1 MAPSYGEKFDGYK
14 QLGLKKLSERADLI
28 KSNEEFKNK
37 VLRILQDEA
46 EEKEDLDSQLDIE
59 AEESI
64 YSGGFASDADKATM
78 KEFHKAEWKDKLFI
92 SDKFKD
98 ARFNYFAKRIIY
110 EENPTVLPQDLY
122 NEIHRKIA
130 EQILSL
136 NDEKWNTIPKARK
149 DLNDEQVKAEEENNI
164 EKLAMMEDM
173 HKMYEEIEQKYKSA
187 S

>member
-1 MAPSYGEKFDGYK
+1 
-14 QLGLKKLSERADLI
+14 
-28 KSNEEFKNK
+28 
-37 VLRILQDEA
+37 
-46 EEKEDLDSQLDIE
+46 
-59 AEESI
+59 
-64 YSGGFASDADKATM
+64 M

-164 EKLAMMEDM
+164 EKLAMLEDM